1 MRSGT
6 TAIFQMC
13 IFYDSRED
21 NIYMVGCKS
30 LQMVLELIIDFGIG
44 VCLALLE
51 VFVYWPRNLMRH
63 NEDVVSTMG
72 RGGCL

>member
-1 MRSGT
+1 
-6 TAIFQMC
+6 
-13 IFYDSRED
+13 
-21 NIYMVGCKS
+21 MVGCKS